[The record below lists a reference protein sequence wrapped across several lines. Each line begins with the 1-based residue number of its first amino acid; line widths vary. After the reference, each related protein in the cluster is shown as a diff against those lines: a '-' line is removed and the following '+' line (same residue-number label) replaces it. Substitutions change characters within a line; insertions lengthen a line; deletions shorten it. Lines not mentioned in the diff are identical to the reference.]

1 VREIAFGTYR
11 LCSAG
16 FKYVESL
23 LTIGSKF
30 TLPAYP
36 AAAAAIDQYLLPT
49 LDLSSQPADAAAA
62 ADRRDRRSTLL

>member
-36 AAAAAIDQYLLPT
+36 AAAAIDQYLLPT